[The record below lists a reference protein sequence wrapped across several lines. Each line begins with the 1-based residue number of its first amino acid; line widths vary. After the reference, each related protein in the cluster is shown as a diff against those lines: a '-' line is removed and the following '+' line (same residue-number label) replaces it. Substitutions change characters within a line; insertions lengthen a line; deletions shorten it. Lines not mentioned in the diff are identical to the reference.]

1 MHKKFILQYTVKPW
15 KGEQKIRASRDK
27 SSEIFNRLR
36 MKGLSFICWNK
47 RSYQGICWNKWVSFE
62 KMAKFLTVTNKGAHL
77 ILVGK
82 FGQFLFK
89 NFTTTGWEFSELPPW
104 VTFGCG
110 FLFFFS
116 SCWNVG
122 ENLRGK
128 KDENLLGLCQY
139 LKQVGKVK
147 VITWA
152 LVSES

>member
-1 MHKKFILQYTVKPW
+1 MSHISGKVWTISIQEFYKNW
-15 KGEQKIRASRDK
+15 
-27 SSEIFNRLR
+27 LR
-36 MKGLSFICWNK
+36 T
-47 RSYQGICWNKWVSFE
+47 
-62 KMAKFLTVTNKGAHL
+62 FLNSLLLEG
-77 ILVGK
+77 
-82 FGQFLFK
+82 
-89 NFTTTGWEFSELPPW
+89 
-104 VTFGCG
+104 VTFGSG

-147 VITWA
+147 VITWV